1 MFVRKQSPRSLPQ
14 NICFRRSGWGPGMD
28 SLISIRNT
36 ALYTFQNCLNKVIEL
51 IISSASTNVSP
62 SGHKSTWPSSQ
73 CYFMNKEI
81 ISLVM
86 VTQELGWQKRGIER
100 RSLQLLCTLPPNPA
114 LNRIVKHINVS
125 LISQLLSLLWAIS
138 SPGLIGFTL
147 LRVYK
152 KIQYKTL
159 IPNFPP
165 ALNSI
170 LICQDATL
178 DQETERFRR

>member
-14 NICFRRSGWGPGMD
+14 NICLRRSGWGPGMD
-28 SLISIRNT
+28 NLISTRNT
-36 ALYTFQNCLNKVIEL
+36 ALYTFQNSLNKVI
-51 IISSASTNVSP
+51 IISSVSTNVSP

-86 VTQELGWQKRGIER
+86 VTQELRWQKRRIER
-100 RSLQLLCTLPPNPA
+100 RSLQLLCTLPPNLA

-138 SPGLIGFTL
+138 SPGLIGFIL
-147 LRVYK
+147 LSVYK

-170 LICQDATL
+170 LICQDATP
-178 DQETERFRR
+178 DQETERCRR